1 MAKSLKCVMSHLCRH
16 TTIISVVLIEEFTK
30 IWIQLHNP
38 IPMKIVRLNSVV
50 EMYESK
56 P

>member
-1 MAKSLKCVMSHLCRH
+1 MAKSLKCVMSHLYRH

-38 IPMKIVRLNSVV
+38 IPIIVRLNSVV